1 MSDVRLY
8 MDEDAGEIA
17 VVQGLRAR
25 GFDVLT
31 TVEADRCG
39 TTDSEQLS
47 FAVQQGRAIYTFN
60 VGDFARLHHEH
71 LAQGASHCGM
81 IFLPDQRCSIGEKIR
96 RLAALISRMS
106 SEEMIN
112 RMTYL

>member
-1 MSDVRLY
+1 MSEVRLY
-8 MDEDAGEIA
+8 LDEDAGEIA

-31 TVEADRCG
+31 TVEADRCS

-47 FAVQQGRAIYTFN
+47 FAVHQRRTIYTFN

-71 LAQGASHCGM
+71 HAQGVSHCG
-81 IFLPDQRCSIGEKIR
+81 IIVLPDQRCSIGEKIR
-96 RLAALISRMS
+96 KLAALISRVT

-112 RMTYL
+112 RMEYL